1 MANISPIGSRD
12 TVAESLSALAPENQ
26 AWLKL
31 LMEDPASDDMLLEGL
46 HVFLDQ
52 ASEAKFLNS
61 LKLGKCGEWVGNNAP
76 ARLQI
81 RLTEAA
87 KSSQHPAY
95 LAFKDGLGRSGGLD
109 RAYPK
114 AKI

>member
-12 TVAESLSALAPENQ
+12 TVADSLSGLSSENQ
-26 AWLKL
+26 TWLKL
-31 LMEDPASDDMLLEGL
+31 LMDDPASDDMLLEGL
-46 HVFLDQ
+46 HLFLDK

-61 LKLGKCGEWVGNNAP
+61 LKLNKCGEWVGNNAP
-76 ARLQI
+76 DRLQI
-81 RLTEAA
+81 RLSEAA

-95 LAFKDGLGRSGGLD
+95 VAFKDGLTRSGGLD